1 MEILRS
7 WKVNHLDLTEG
18 QLKWFWVTSEQY
30 IDELQTVGVITC
42 RHHSQR
48 AAGHRPWL
56 EMWARV
62 EEARQCQNPDPESI
76 AGNVLYQ
83 VPGERE
89 TKMEHKTVQQGIKVG
104 QWEIKVTGARQKQ
117 FILSSETKYCAT
129 SSETHLSQSGV
140 ICFVTVQFIL
150 KHLGQDCIVF
160 VLSSKHS
167 NHIVNHDMDHHRP
180 SRWI

>member
-1 MEILRS
+1 MDGDIKIMKSEPLGLDRRS
-7 WKVNHLDLTEG
+7 VEMI
-18 QLKWFWVTSEQY
+18 WVTSEQY

-83 VPGERE
+83 VPVKERQRWS
-89 TKMEHKTVQQGIKVG
+89 TKQYSKELKLDSEKLRSLVPD
-104 QWEIKVTGARQKQ
+104 RSSL
-117 FILSSETKYCAT
+117 FLSSETKYCAT

-140 ICFVTVQFIL
+140 ICFVTIQFIL

-167 NHIVNHDMDHHRP
+167 NT
-180 SRWI
+180 